1 MIPTSPYNLKK
12 RPLNYKMN
20 YLAHLFLARPT
31 ADSHF
36 GNLLGDFRRG
46 VDINRFGNAV
56 QLGLKNHYEVDRF
69 TDSHESVLAA
79 KVLFDKSRRRFAPVA
94 LDIYFDH
101 LLIKHWAK
109 FSTQRFDDFR
119 EQSFALLEQRLP
131 TMPRTMQHS
140 VGHMI
145 THDWFEYYAEEEGIA
160 KAISVVA
167 KRIRFPNTFHYA
179 VDDIGKHQK
188 EIEARFLAFFPD
200 LIAHIN
206 DNGPENID
214 KT

>member
-1 MIPTSPYNLKK
+1 
-12 RPLNYKMN
+12 MN

-46 VDINRFGNAV
+46 VDISRFGNAV

-69 TDSHESVLAA
+69 TDRHTSVLTA
-79 KVLFDKSRRRFAPVA
+79 KALFRKSRRRFAPVA

-101 LLIKHWAK
+101 LLIKHWTL
-109 FSTQRFDDFR
+109 FTTQSFDDFR
-119 EQSFALLEQRLP
+119 QQSFSLLERRLP

-145 THDWFEYYAEEEGIA
+145 THDWFEDYAKEEGIA

-167 KRIRFPNTFHYA
+167 KRIRFPNTFHLA
-179 VDDIGKHQK
+179 VDDINANQD
-188 EIEARFLAFFPD
+188 EIEKRFLGFFPD
-200 LIAHIN
+200 LIKHIKN
-206 DNGPENID
+206 NGPENICRC
-214 KT
+214 

>member
-1 MIPTSPYNLKK
+1 
-12 RPLNYKMN
+12 MN

-46 VDINRFGNAV
+46 VDISRFGNAV

-69 TDSHESVLAA
+69 TDSHTSVLAA
-79 KVLFDKSRRRFAPVA
+79 KALFHESRRRFAPVA

-101 LLIKHWAK
+101 LLIKHWTL
-109 FSTQRFDDFR
+109 FTTQSFDDFR
-119 EQSFALLEQRLP
+119 EQSFSLLERRLP

-145 THDWFEYYAEEEGIA
+145 THDWFEDYAKEEGIA

-167 KRIRFPNTFHYA
+167 KRIRFPNTFHFT
-179 VDDIGKHQK
+179 VDDINANQD
-188 EIEARFLAFFPD
+188 EIEKRFLGFFPD
-200 LIAHIN
+200 LIKHIN
-206 DNGPENID
+206 NNGPENICRC
-214 KT
+214 

>member
-1 MIPTSPYNLKK
+1 
-12 RPLNYKMN
+12 MN

-46 VDINRFGNAV
+46 VDVNTYGKAV
-56 QLGLKNHYEVDRF
+56 QLGLKNHYEVDKF
-69 TDSHESVLAA
+69 TDSHDSVLAA
-79 KVLFDKSRRRFAPVA
+79 KKLFDKSRRRFAPVA

-101 LLIKHWAK
+101 LLIKHWSTFTSQS
-109 FSTQRFDDFR
+109 FSDFR
-119 EQSFALLEQRLP
+119 EQSFSLLEQRLP
-131 TMPRTMQHS
+131 TMPRAMQHS

-145 THDWFEYYAEEEGIA
+145 THDWFADYAKEEGIA

-167 KRIRFPNTFHYA
+167 KRIRFTNTFHRA
-179 VDDIGKHQK
+179 VDDISANKK

-200 LIAHIN
+200 LIGHIK
-206 DNGPENID
+206 DRGLENINNG
-214 KT
+214 

>member
-1 MIPTSPYNLKK
+1 
-12 RPLNYKMN
+12 MN

-46 VDINRFGNAV
+46 VDISRFGNAV

-69 TDSHESVLAA
+69 TDSHTSVLAA
-79 KVLFDKSRRRFAPVA
+79 KALFHESRRRFAPVA

-101 LLIKHWAK
+101 LLIKHWTL
-109 FSTQRFDDFR
+109 FTTQSFDDFR
-119 EQSFALLEQRLP
+119 EQSFSLLERRLP

-145 THDWFEYYAEEEGIA
+145 THDWFEGYAKEEGIA

-167 KRIRFPNTFHYA
+167 KRIRFPNTFHFT
-179 VDDIGKHQK
+179 VDDINANQD
-188 EIEARFLAFFPD
+188 EIEKRFLGFFPD
-200 LIAHIN
+200 LIKHIN
-206 DNGPENID
+206 NNGPENICRC
-214 KT
+214 

>member
-1 MIPTSPYNLKK
+1 
-12 RPLNYKMN
+12 MN

-46 VDINRFGNAV
+46 VDVNSYSSAV
-56 QLGLKNHYEVDRF
+56 LLGLKNHYEVDKF
-69 TDSHESVLAA
+69 TDSHESVREA
-79 KVLFDKSRRRFAPVA
+79 KTLFDKSRRRFAPVA

-101 LLIKHWAK
+101 LLIKHWDK
-109 FSTQRFDDFR
+109 FTTQDFGDFR
-119 EQSFALLEQRLP
+119 EQSFSLLEQRLP

-145 THDWFEYYAEEEGIA
+145 THDWFEDYAKEEGIA

-167 KRIRFPNTFHYA
+167 KRIRFTNTFHRA
-179 VDDIGKHQK
+179 VDDIRDHKQ
-188 EIEARFLAFFPD
+188 EIEKSFLAFFPD
-200 LIAHIN
+200 LITHVKKYS
-206 DNGPENID
+206 PE
-214 KT
+214 K